1 MHALM
6 HVPAVVHLLAVLVH
20 CSRAWRVPTPCG
32 RSLGELRRIRPPSGA
47 PTQGR
52 AAQAASLEADR
63 DYAAGEAV
71 AMDYGAGKLDSQVL
85 LDHGVL
91 DAETL
96 QARGWQ
102 TLHDYGR
109 VWRPECCQK
118 T

>member
-1 MHALM
+1 
-6 HVPAVVHLLAVLVH
+6 
-20 CSRAWRVPTPCG
+20 
-32 RSLGELRRIRPPSGA
+32 
-47 PTQGR
+47 
-52 AAQAASLEADR
+52 
-63 DYAAGEAV
+63 
-71 AMDYGAGKLDSQVL
+71 VL